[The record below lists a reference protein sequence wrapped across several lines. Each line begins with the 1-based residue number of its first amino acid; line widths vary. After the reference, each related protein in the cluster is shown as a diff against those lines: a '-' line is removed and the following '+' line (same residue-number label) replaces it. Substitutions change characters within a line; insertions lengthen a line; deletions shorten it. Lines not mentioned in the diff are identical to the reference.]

1 MKISLSITLI
11 LFYSSLISQTS
22 PNFNYQL
29 CLGGSSNDQIYAIDK
44 SKDGGLILGLHSTSS
59 DGDLS
64 FNYGLDDIWIVK
76 LDTLNNIT
84 WEKNIGG
91 SSFDYVYSI
100 KETLEGGVIVL
111 GSTSSIDFD
120 VIGNHGSYDIWLV
133 KLDSVGNITWQ
144 KCIGGSQTDIGN
156 QIQLLQDSS
165 FVIVGWSN
173 SIDGDMQ
180 QNHGMGD
187 VILAKIDKNG
197 SILWLNNYGG
207 SNSEAAQSVNLSYD
221 GGFIVGEEEKER
233 HRRRI

>member
-1 MKISLSITLI
+1 MKISLLITLI

-165 FVIVGWSN
+165 AA
-173 SIDGDMQ
+173 DAA
-180 QNHGMGD
+180 
-187 VILAKIDKNG
+187 LATA
-197 SILWLNNYGG
+197 L
-207 SNSEAAQSVNLSYD
+207 AAVALAADAVALAATKATLAAAALAARS
-221 GGFIVGEEEKER
+221 R
-233 HRRRI
+233 PHRRLYPR